1 MKMDISKMCEIVP
14 VTNPND
20 PNARKNEYGLRPDEN
35 LKCPPALPLELLLF
49 SRLLLLL
56 VLSCSSPA
64 VPHIRTIPP
73 YQSGFRPRNSFV
85 CLQDKQEANKK
96 PVKAQSIWQG
106 QQK

>member
-64 VPHIRTIPP
+64 VPHIRTFKF
-73 YQSGFRPRNSFV
+73 G
-85 CLQDKQEANKK
+85 
-96 PVKAQSIWQG
+96 
-106 QQK
+106 